1 LTAGEALAFVRTH
14 GIVLASARGPA
25 PRLAEAIVGAPI
37 KGSWWAHPDSHR
49 IYAIF
54 EQLADSPDLLICRLV
69 EGKVTF
75 VHRRLWPALA
85 RLASEFQPD
94 RICQVRQEHTPSG
107 RHVNREVPFPQWV
120 PPEVMAEARAL
131 TEQQARDALRSV
143 LTSTPLGSKSTA

>member
-143 LTSTPLGSKSTA
+143 LTSNPVGSKSTA

>member
-1 LTAGEALAFVRTH
+1 MTAGEALAFVRTH
-14 GIVLASARGPA
+14 GIVLASARGPV

-37 KGSWWAHPDSHR
+37 KGSWWAHPDSRR

-107 RHVNREVPFPQWV
+107 RHVNHEVPFPQWV
-120 PPEVMAEARAL
+120 PPEVMDEARAL

-143 LTSTPLGSKSTA
+143 LTSTPLGSKSVA

>member
-94 RICQVRQEHTPSG
+94 RVCRVRQEHTPSG

>member
-49 IYAIF
+49 IYAVF
-54 EQLADSPDLLICRLV
+54 EELADSPDLLICRLV
-69 EGKVTF
+69 EGRVTF

-107 RHVNREVPFPQWV
+107 RHVNHEVPFPQWV
-120 PPEVMAEARAL
+120 PPEVMAEAHGL

-143 LTSTPLGSKSTA
+143 LTSNPAGSKSTA

>member
-1 LTAGEALAFVRTH
+1 MTAGEALAFVRTH
-14 GIVLASARGPA
+14 GIVLASARGPV

-37 KGSWWAHPDSHR
+37 KGSWWAHPDSRR

-107 RHVNREVPFPQWV
+107 RHVNHEVPFPQWV
-120 PPEVMAEARAL
+120 PPEVMGEARAL

-143 LTSTPLGSKSTA
+143 LTSNPVGSKSTA

>member
-1 LTAGEALAFVRTH
+1 MTAGEALAFVRTH
-14 GIVLASARGPA
+14 GIVLASARGPV

>member
-14 GIVLASARGPA
+14 GIVLASARGPV

-37 KGSWWAHPDSHR
+37 KGSWWAHPDSRR

-107 RHVNREVPFPQWV
+107 RHVNHEVPFPQWV
-120 PPEVMAEARAL
+120 PPEVMGEARAL

-143 LTSTPLGSKSTA
+143 LTSNPVGSKSTA

>member
-1 LTAGEALAFVRTH
+1 MTAGEALAFVRTH

-37 KGSWWAHPDSHR
+37 KGSWWAHPDSRR

-107 RHVNREVPFPQWV
+107 RHVNHEVPFPQWV
-120 PPEVMAEARAL
+120 PPEVMAEARGL

-143 LTSTPLGSKSTA
+143 LTSNPVGSKSTA

>member
-1 LTAGEALAFVRTH
+1 MTAGEALAFVRTH
-14 GIVLASARGPA
+14 GIVLASARGPV

-107 RHVNREVPFPQWV
+107 RHVNHEVPFPQWV
-120 PPEVMAEARAL
+120 PPEVMGEARAL

-143 LTSTPLGSKSTA
+143 LTSNPVGSKSTA

>member
-1 LTAGEALAFVRTH
+1 MTAGEALAFVRTH
-14 GIVLASARGPA
+14 GIVLASARGPV

-37 KGSWWAHPDSHR
+37 KGSWWAHPDSRR

-120 PPEVMAEARAL
+120 PPEVMGEARAL

-143 LTSTPLGSKSTA
+143 LTSNPVGSKSTA

>member
-49 IYAIF
+49 IYAVF
-54 EQLADSPDLLICRLV
+54 EELADSPDLLICRLV
-69 EGKVTF
+69 EGRVTF

-107 RHVNREVPFPQWV
+107 RHVNHEVPFPQWV
-120 PPEVMAEARAL
+120 PPEVMGEARAL

-143 LTSTPLGSKSTA
+143 LTSNPVGSKSTA

>member
-1 LTAGEALAFVRTH
+1 LTAGEALAFVRAH

-49 IYAIF
+49 IYAVF
-54 EQLADSPDLLICRLV
+54 EELADSPEILICRLL

-94 RICQVRQEHTPSG
+94 RICQVRQEHTASG
-107 RHVNREVPFPQWV
+107 RHVNHETPFPQWV
-120 PPEVMAEARAL
+120 PPEVMDEAQGL

-143 LTSTPLGSKSTA
+143 PTSTPLGARSAA